1 MTIWEAFEA
10 LKGYVDSSDP
20 DSELPNLEHML
31 QTAEAIREAGHP
43 DWMILCGLI
52 HDMGKIMYLWGTAE
66 DGQIGRA
73 DFPQWGL
80 GGDTWVV
87 GCPIPSTVVFPE
99 YNSLNSDENI
109 SKYQTI
115 TDNTIGIYEKGCGL
129 KNLKFL
135 NKNQINKRE
144 PNIMGLNAL
153 LVPEEGIV
161 DYKGVMIKLVE
172 LIKLNQGEVFFN
184 TEINNVVS
192 QKNKTIINIKEKE
205 NTFDLVIN
213 CAGLHSDRV
222 FKNLSQLKRPVRIVP
237 FRGEYMS
244 FKDEYKNMV
253 NHLVYPVPNPKFPF
267 LGVHFTR
274 MINGDREVG
283 PNAVLAFKREG
294 YKNTD
299 FSIRDS
305 FDSLSYRGLH
315 NFIKNNFNFA
325 LGEFSSSLSKKS
337 FVEKAK
343 KMMPDID
350 NSMLK
355 KGGAGV
361 RAQALDP
368 KGNLL
373 MDFRV
378 EKFENQIH
386 VLNAPS
392 PGATASL
399 AIANYIINNY
409 INN

>member
-1 MTIWEAFEA
+1 MKKVAIIGGGILGLAIGYKLSLLTSEFGVTVFEKESEVGCHQSGKNSGVLHCGLNYEPNS
-10 LKGYVDSSDP
+10 LKAKLAVEG
-20 DSELPNLEHML
+20 
-31 QTAEAIREAGHP
+31 IRE
-43 DWMILCGLI
+43 MILFCKQNEVNF
-52 HDMGKIMYLWGTAE
+52 DQCGKIVVATNHDE
-66 DGQIGRA
+66 DKVLQNIANRGK
-73 DFPQWGL
+73 
-80 GGDTWVV
+80 
-87 GCPIPSTVVFPE
+87 
-99 YNSLNSDENI
+99 LN
-109 SKYQTI
+109 
-115 TDNTIGIYEKGCGL
+115 GL

-135 NKNQINKRE
+135 NKNEINKRE

-161 DYKGVMIKLVE
+161 DYKGVMLKLVE
-172 LIKLNQGEVFFN
+172 LIKLNEGEVFFN

-192 QKNKTIINIKEKE
+192 KNNKTIINNKSKE

-222 FKNLSQLKRPVRIVP
+222 FKNLSQTKRPVRIVP

-337 FVEKAK
+337 FIEKAK

-350 NSMLK
+350 SSMLK

>member
-1 MTIWEAFEA
+1 MKKVAIIGGGILGLAIGYKLSLLTSEFGVTVFEKESEVGCHQSGKNSGVLHCGLNYEPNS
-10 LKGYVDSSDP
+10 LKAKLAVEG
-20 DSELPNLEHML
+20 
-31 QTAEAIREAGHP
+31 IRE
-43 DWMILCGLI
+43 MIFFCKQNEVNF
-52 HDMGKIMYLWGTAE
+52 DQCGKIVVATNHDE
-66 DGQIGRA
+66 DKVLQNIANRGK
-73 DFPQWGL
+73 
-80 GGDTWVV
+80 
-87 GCPIPSTVVFPE
+87 
-99 YNSLNSDENI
+99 LN
-109 SKYQTI
+109 
-115 TDNTIGIYEKGCGL
+115 GL

-135 NKNQINKRE
+135 NKNEINKRE

-161 DYKGVMIKLVE
+161 DYKGVMLKLVE
-172 LIKLNQGEVFFN
+172 LIKLNEGEVFFN

-192 QKNKTIINIKEKE
+192 KNNKTILNNKAKE
-205 NTFDLVIN
+205 NIFDLVIN
-213 CAGLHSDRV
+213 CAGLYSDRV
-222 FKNLSQLKRPVRIVP
+222 FKNLSQTKRPVRIVP

-337 FVEKAK
+337 FIEKAK

-350 NSMLK
+350 SSMLK

>member
-1 MTIWEAFEA
+1 MKNVAIIGGGILGLAIGYKLSLKVGDFKVTVFEKESEVGCHQSGRNSGVLHCGLNYKPNS
-10 LKGYVDSSDP
+10 LKAQLAVEGIREMISFCKQNEVNFDQCGKIVVATN
-20 DSELPNLEHML
+20 DSEN
-31 QTAEAIREAGHP
+31 R
-43 DWMILCGLI
+43 IL
-52 HDMGKIMYLWGTAE
+52 HDIANRGK
-66 DGQIGRA
+66 
-73 DFPQWGL
+73 
-80 GGDTWVV
+80 
-87 GCPIPSTVVFPE
+87 
-99 YNSLNSDENI
+99 LN
-109 SKYQTI
+109 
-115 TDNTIGIYEKGCGL
+115 GL

-135 NKNQINKRE
+135 DKEEINKRE
-144 PNIMGLNAL
+144 PNIIGVNAL

-161 DYKGVMIKLVE
+161 DYKGVMLKLVE
-172 LIKLNQGEVFFN
+172 LINLNEGEVFFN

-192 QKNKTIINIKEKE
+192 KNNKSIINYKAEEK
-205 NTFDLVIN
+205 TFDLVIN
-213 CAGLHSDRV
+213 CAGLHSDIV
-222 FKNLSQLKRPVRIVP
+222 FKNLSLTKRPVRIVP

-244 FKDEYKNMV
+244 FKDEYKDMV

-294 YKNTD
+294 YSNTD

-305 FDSLSYRGLH
+305 FDSLTYKGLH

-337 FVEKAK
+337 FIKKAK
-343 KMMPDID
+343 KMMPEID

-378 EKFENQIH
+378 EKYGNQIH

-409 INN
+409 INK

>member
-1 MTIWEAFEA
+1 MKKKVAIIGGGILGLAIGYKLSLKTSEFDITVFEKESEVGCHQSGKNSGVLHCGLNYKPNS
-10 LKGYVDSSDP
+10 LKAKLAVEG
-20 DSELPNLEHML
+20 
-31 QTAEAIREAGHP
+31 IRE
-43 DWMILCGLI
+43 MILFCKQNEVNF
-52 HDMGKIMYLWGTAE
+52 DQCGKIVVATNNDE
-66 DGQIGRA
+66 DKVLQDIANRGK
-73 DFPQWGL
+73 
-80 GGDTWVV
+80 
-87 GCPIPSTVVFPE
+87 
-99 YNSLNSDENI
+99 LN
-109 SKYQTI
+109 
-115 TDNTIGIYEKGCGL
+115 GL
-129 KNLKFL
+129 KKLKFL
-135 NKNQINKRE
+135 NKDEINKRE

-161 DYKGVMIKLVE
+161 DYKGVMLKLVNR
-172 LIKLNQGEVFFN
+172 IKLNGGNVFFN

-192 QKNKTIINIKEKE
+192 KNNETIINYKEQEK
-205 NTFDLVIN
+205 TFDLVIN

-222 FKNLSQLKRPVRIVP
+222 FKNLSQTKRPIRIVP

-244 FKDEYKNMV
+244 FKDEYKDMV

-294 YKNTD
+294 YRNTD
-299 FSIRDS
+299 FSVRDS
-305 FDSLSYRGLH
+305 FDSLSYVGLH
-315 NFIKNNFNFA
+315 NFIKNNFKFA
-325 LGEFSSSLSKKS
+325 LGEFSSSLSKKA
-337 FVEKAK
+337 FINKAK
-343 KMMPDID
+343 KMMPEID
-350 NSMLK
+350 SNMLI

-368 KGNLL
+368 KGELL

-378 EKFENQIH
+378 EKLGNQIH

-409 INN
+409 ITN

>member
-1 MTIWEAFEA
+1 MKNVAIIGGGILGLAIGYKLSLKVGDFKVTVFEKESEVGCHQSGRNSGVLHCGLNYMPNS
-10 LKGYVDSSDP
+10 LKAQLAVEGIREMISFCKQNEVNFDQCGKIVVAIN
-20 DSELPNLEHML
+20 DSEN
-31 QTAEAIREAGHP
+31 R
-43 DWMILCGLI
+43 IL
-52 HDMGKIMYLWGTAE
+52 HDIANRGK
-66 DGQIGRA
+66 
-73 DFPQWGL
+73 
-80 GGDTWVV
+80 
-87 GCPIPSTVVFPE
+87 
-99 YNSLNSDENI
+99 LN
-109 SKYQTI
+109 
-115 TDNTIGIYEKGCGL
+115 GL

-135 NKNQINKRE
+135 DKEEINKRE
-144 PNIMGLNAL
+144 PNIIGVNAL

-161 DYKGVMIKLVE
+161 DYKGVMLKLVE
-172 LIKLNQGEVFFN
+172 LINLNEGEVFFN

-192 QKNKTIINIKEKE
+192 KNNKSIINYKAEEKI
-205 NTFDLVIN
+205 FDLVIN

-222 FKNLSQLKRPVRIVP
+222 FKNLSQTKRPVRIVP

-244 FKDEYKNMV
+244 FKDEYKDMV

-294 YKNTD
+294 YNNTD

-305 FDSLSYRGLH
+305 FDSLTYKGLH

-337 FVEKAK
+337 FIKKAK
-343 KMMPDID
+343 KMMPEID

-378 EKFENQIH
+378 EKFGNQIH

-392 PGATASL
+392 PAATASL
-399 AIANYIINNY
+399 SIGEDIAIMAEEHFGLKN
-409 INN
+409 

>member
-1 MTIWEAFEA
+1 MKNVAIIGGGILGLAIGYKLSLKVGDFKVTVFEKETEVGCHQSGRNSGVLHCGLNYKPNS
-10 LKGYVDSSDP
+10 LKAQLAVEG
-20 DSELPNLEHML
+20 
-31 QTAEAIREAGHP
+31 IRE
-43 DWMILCGLI
+43 MILFCKQNEVKF
-52 HDMGKIMYLWGTAE
+52 DQCGKI
-66 DGQIGRA
+66 
-73 DFPQWGL
+73 
-80 GGDTWVV
+80 VV
-87 GCPIPSTVVFPE
+87 AT
-99 YNSLNSDENI
+99 NSNENKVLQDLANRGKLN
-109 SKYQTI
+109 
-115 TDNTIGIYEKGCGL
+115 GL

-135 NKNQINKRE
+135 NKDEINRRE
-144 PNIMGLNAL
+144 PNIVGMNAL

-161 DYKGVMIKLVE
+161 DYKGVMLKLVE
-172 LIKLNQGEVFFN
+172 LIKSNKGEVFFN
-184 TEINNVVS
+184 TEINNIVS
-192 QKNKTIINIKEKE
+192 KNNKSIINHKSKE
-205 NTFDLVIN
+205 NTYDLVIN
-213 CAGLHSDRV
+213 CSGLHSDRV
-222 FKNLSQLKRPVRIVP
+222 FKNLTHTKRPVRIVP

-244 FKDEYKNMV
+244 FKDEYKDMV

-305 FDSLSYRGLH
+305 FDSLTYKGLH
-315 NFIKNNFNFA
+315 NFVKNNFNFA

-337 FVEKAK
+337 FIKKAK
-343 KMMPDID
+343 KMMPEI
-350 NSMLK
+350 NSSMLI

-368 KGNLL
+368 NGNLL

-378 EKFENQIH
+378 ERFGNQIH

-399 AIANYIINNY
+399 AISNYIINNY

>member
-1 MTIWEAFEA
+1 
-10 LKGYVDSSDP
+10 
-20 DSELPNLEHML
+20 
-31 QTAEAIREAGHP
+31 
-43 DWMILCGLI
+43 
-52 HDMGKIMYLWGTAE
+52 
-66 DGQIGRA
+66 
-73 DFPQWGL
+73 
-80 GGDTWVV
+80 
-87 GCPIPSTVVFPE
+87 
-99 YNSLNSDENI
+99 
-109 SKYQTI
+109 
-115 TDNTIGIYEKGCGL
+115 
-129 KNLKFL
+129 
-135 NKNQINKRE
+135 
-144 PNIMGLNAL
+144 
-153 LVPEEGIV
+153 
-161 DYKGVMIKLVE
+161 
-172 LIKLNQGEVFFN
+172 
-184 TEINNVVS
+184 
-192 QKNKTIINIKEKE
+192 
-205 NTFDLVIN
+205 
-213 CAGLHSDRV
+213 
-222 FKNLSQLKRPVRIVP
+222 
-237 FRGEYMS
+237 MS
-244 FKDEYKNMV
+244 FKDEFKNMV

-305 FDSLSYRGLH
+305 YDSFSYIGLH
-315 NFIKNNFNFA
+315 NFIKNNFKFA
-325 LGEFSSSLSKKS
+325 LGEFSSSLLKKS
-337 FVEKAK
+337 FIEKAK

-350 NSMLK
+350 SSMLK

-373 MDFRV
+373 MDFRI